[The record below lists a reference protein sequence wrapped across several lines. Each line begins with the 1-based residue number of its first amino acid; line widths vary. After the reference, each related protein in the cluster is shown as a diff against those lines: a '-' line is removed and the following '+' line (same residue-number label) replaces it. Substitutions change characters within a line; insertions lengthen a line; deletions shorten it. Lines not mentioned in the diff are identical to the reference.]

1 MNNSRMET
9 GIPDIFSNSDTVT
22 AKGLDT
28 APAEEQFSA
37 AHYRYDLPQELIAQE
52 PLPDRA
58 SARCLIVDTSATT
71 KRNEVVSLTD
81 KHFSDICDYFNAGD
95 VLVLN
100 NTKVIP
106 ARAFAHKKGMTPDE
120 ENSVE
125 ILFVQYQG
133 GSTWKAMIS
142 KPVAAETVLV
152 LNGTADAEVTI
163 KSCDEEGE
171 VFLDFNSSTG
181 WDVLDKI
188 GETPLPPYIQGRGH
202 SEEYIS
208 EMYNTVYAK
217 ERTSCAAP
225 TAGLHFTPEL
235 LDELKKKGVKVREV
249 TLDVGLGT
257 FKPVVVKDLRN
268 HAMHT
273 EHCFC
278 PADVI
283 KDINEAHRTHHN
295 VVAVGT
301 TSLRTLASIPEEVW
315 KNPTDFSTDTNIFIY
330 PGSET
335 AKRVSCIDG
344 LITNFHAPETTLMLL
359 VSVVAGYEPI
369 MAAYKHAV
377 QKKYRF
383 MSFGDGMLIKRTSWN
398 NKASWNNAVDA
409 ETKEA

>member
-1 MNNSRMET
+1 MNNSKMET
-9 GIPDIFSNSDTVT
+9 GIPDIFSNSSTVT
-22 AKGLDT
+22 AKGLDQ

-58 SARCLIVDTSATT
+58 SARCLIVDTASEVASG
-71 KRNEVVSLTD
+71 EVVHLED
-81 KHFSDICDYFNAGD
+81 KHFTDICDYFNAGD

-106 ARAFAHKKGMTPDE
+106 ARAFAYKKGTQGDE
-120 ENSVE
+120 ENTIE

-133 GSTWKAMIS
+133 GSTWKAMVS
-142 KPVAAETVLV
+142 KQVEADAVLV
-152 LNGTADAEVTI
+152 LNGAEDAEVTI
-163 KSCDEEGE
+163 KSCDDEGE

-181 WDVLDKI
+181 WDILDKI

-202 SEEYIS
+202 SEAYIS

-235 LDELKKKGVKVREV
+235 LQALKEKGVKIREV

-278 PADVI
+278 PANVI
-283 KDINEAHRTHHN
+283 KDIKEARLNHHN

-315 KNPTDFSTDTNIFIY
+315 ENPTDFSTDTNIFIY
-330 PGSET
+330 PGSES
-335 AKRVSCIDG
+335 AKRVGCIDG
-344 LITNFHAPETTLMLL
+344 LITNFHAPETTLMML
-359 VSVVAGYEPI
+359 VSVVAGYDQI

-377 QKKYRF
+377 QKRYRF
-383 MSFGDGMLIKRTSWN
+383 MSFGDGMLIKRTSWSE
-398 NKASWNNAVDA
+398 AGEVQA
-409 ETKEA
+409 EEA

>member
-1 MNNSRMET
+1 MDNSKMET
-9 GIPDIFSNSDTVT
+9 GIPDIFSNSSTVT
-22 AKGLDT
+22 AKGLDQ
-28 APAEEQFSA
+28 APAEEKFSA

-58 SARCLIVDTSATT
+58 SARCLIVDTASEVASG
-71 KRNEVVSLTD
+71 EVVHLED
-81 KHFSDICDYFNAGD
+81 KHFTDICDYFNAGD

-106 ARAFAHKKGMTPDE
+106 ARAFAYKKGTQADE
-120 ENSVE
+120 ENIVE

-133 GSTWKAMIS
+133 GSTWKAMVS
-142 KPVAAETVLV
+142 KQVEADTVLV
-152 LNGTADAEVTI
+152 LNGAEDAEVTI
-163 KSCDEEGE
+163 KSCDDEGE

-181 WDVLDKI
+181 WDILDKI

-202 SEEYIS
+202 SEAYIS

-235 LDELKKKGVKVREV
+235 LQALKDKGVKIREV

-278 PADVI
+278 PANVI
-283 KDINEAHRTHHN
+283 KDIKEARLNHHN

-315 KNPTDFSTDTNIFIY
+315 ENPTDFSTDTNIFIY
-330 PGSET
+330 PGSES
-335 AKRVSCIDG
+335 AKRVGCIDG
-344 LITNFHAPETTLMLL
+344 LITNFHAPETTLMML
-359 VSVVAGYEPI
+359 VSVVAGYDQI

-377 QKKYRF
+377 EKKYRF
-383 MSFGDGMLIKRTSWN
+383 MSFGDGMLIKRTSWSE
-398 NKASWNNAVDA
+398 AGEAQA
-409 ETKEA
+409 EEA

>member
-1 MNNSRMET
+1 MNNEKMEI
-9 GIPDIFSNSDTVT
+9 GVPDIFSTSKTVT

-28 APAEEQFSA
+28 APAEEQYSS
-37 AHYRYDLPQELIAQE
+37 AHYRYELPQELIAQE

-58 SARCLIVDTSATT
+58 SARCLIVDTTVEAN
-71 KRNEVVSLTD
+71 KDGVAVALDD
-81 KHFSDICDYFNAGD
+81 KHFTDICDYFNAGD

-106 ARAFAHKKGMTPDE
+106 ARAFAYKKGTQPDE
-120 ENSVE
+120 DNTVE

-142 KPVAAETVLV
+142 KPQEEGTVLI
-152 LNGTADAEVTI
+152 LNGADDAEITI
-163 KSCDEEGE
+163 KSCDDEGE
-171 VFLDFNSSTG
+171 VFLDFSNSNG

-202 SEEYIS
+202 SEKYIS

-235 LDELKKKGVKVREV
+235 LQALKDKGVKIREV

-278 PADVI
+278 PVNVI
-283 KDINEAHRTHHN
+283 NDIKQAHSEGHN

-301 TSLRTLASIPEEVW
+301 TSLRTLASIPDEVW
-315 KNPTDFSTDTNIFIY
+315 EKPEDFSTDTSIFIY

-335 AKRVSCIDG
+335 EKRVDCIDG
-344 LITNFHAPETTLMLL
+344 LITNFHAPETTLMML
-359 VSVVAGYEPI
+359 VSVVAGYDQI

-377 QKKYRF
+377 QKRYRF
-383 MSFGDGMLIKRTSWN
+383 MSFGDGMLIKRHSWH
-398 NKASWNNAVDA
+398 
-409 ETKEA
+409 EAGKGESEADE

>member
-1 MNNSRMET
+1 MNNSKMET
-9 GIPDIFSNSDTVT
+9 GVPDIFSTSKTVT

-28 APAEEQFSA
+28 APTEEQYSS

-58 SARCLIVDTSATT
+58 SARCLIVDTTVEAD
-71 KRNEVVSLTD
+71 KDGVAVALDD
-81 KHFSDICDYFNAGD
+81 KHFTDICDYFNEGD

-106 ARAFAHKKGMTPDE
+106 ARAFAYKKGTEPDE
-120 ENSVE
+120 NNTVE

-142 KPVAAETVLV
+142 KPQEADTVLI
-152 LNGTADAEVTI
+152 LNGADDAEITI
-163 KSCDEEGE
+163 KSCDDEGE
-171 VFLDFNSSTG
+171 VFLDFANSTG

-225 TAGLHFTPEL
+225 TAGLHFTPEIL
-235 LDELKKKGVKVREV
+235 QALKDKGVKVREV

-278 PADVI
+278 PVNVI
-283 KDINEAHRTHHN
+283 NDIKQAHAEGHN

-301 TSLRTLASIPEEVW
+301 TSLRTLASIPDEIWE
-315 KNPTDFSTDTNIFIY
+315 NPEDFSTDTSIFIY
-330 PGSET
+330 PGAET
-335 AKRVSCIDG
+335 AKRVECIDG
-344 LITNFHAPETTLMLL
+344 LITNFHAPETTLMML
-359 VSVVAGYEPI
+359 VSVVAGYDEI

-377 QKKYRF
+377 QKRYRF
-383 MSFGDGMLIKRTSWN
+383 MSFGDGMLIKRRSWH
-398 NKASWNNAVDA
+398 
-409 ETKEA
+409 EAGKGQSEEA

>member
-1 MNNSRMET
+1 MQNNKKET
-9 GIPDIFSNSDTVT
+9 GIPDIFSDSSTVT
-22 AKGLDT
+22 AQGLDE
-28 APAEEQFSA
+28 APADENFAA
-37 AHYRYDLPQELIAQE
+37 AHYRYELPQELIAQE

-58 SARCLIVDTSATT
+58 SARCLIVDTTA
-71 KRNEVVSLTD
+71 KAGEDGVAVSLDD
-81 KHFSDICDYFNAGD
+81 KHFTDICDYFKEGD

-106 ARAFAHKKGMTPDE
+106 ARAFAYPKGAAFDE
-120 ENSVE
+120 SNTCEL
-125 ILFVQYQG
+125 LFVQYQG
-133 GSTWKAMIS
+133 GSVWKAMIS
-142 KPVAAETVLV
+142 KPTPAGTVLI
-152 LNGTADAEVTI
+152 LNGSNDAEVVI
-163 KSCDEEGE
+163 QSCDDEGE
-171 VFLDFNSSTG
+171 VMLEFNGSTG

-202 SEEYIS
+202 SEAYIS

-235 LDELKKKGVKVREV
+235 LQALKDKGVKVREV

-278 PADVI
+278 PATVI
-283 KDINEAHRTHHN
+283 KDIKEAHANRHN

-301 TSLRTLASIPEEVW
+301 TSLRTLASIPDEVW
-315 KNPTDFSTDTNIFIY
+315 ENPVDFSTDTSIFIY

-335 AKRVSCIDG
+335 ASRVGCIDG
-344 LITNFHAPETTLMLL
+344 LITNFHAPETTLMML
-359 VSVVAGYEPI
+359 VSVVAGYDEI
-369 MAAYKHAV
+369 MKAYRHAV
-377 QKKYRF
+377 EKRYRF
-383 MSFGDGMLIKRTSWN
+383 MSFGDGMLIKRTTWE
-398 NKASWNNAVDA
+398 D
-409 ETKEA
+409 

>member
-1 MNNSRMET
+1 MNNSKMET
-9 GIPDIFSNSDTVT
+9 GIPDIFSNSSTVT
-22 AKGLDT
+22 AKGLDQ

-58 SARCLIVDTSATT
+58 SARCLIVDTASEVA
-71 KRNEVVSLTD
+71 KGEVVNLDD
-81 KHFSDICDYFNAGD
+81 KHFTDICDYFSAGD

-106 ARAFAHKKGMTPDE
+106 ARAFAYKKGTQADE
-120 ENSVE
+120 ENTVE

-142 KPVAAETVLV
+142 KQVEADTVLV
-152 LNGTADAEVTI
+152 LNGADDAEVTI
-163 KSCDEEGE
+163 KSCDDEGE

-181 WDVLDKI
+181 WDILDKI

-202 SEEYIS
+202 SEAYIS

-235 LDELKKKGVKVREV
+235 LQALKDKGVKVREV

-278 PADVI
+278 PVNVI
-283 KDINEAHRTHHN
+283 NDIKQAHAEGHN

-315 KNPTDFSTDTNIFIY
+315 EKPEDFSTDTSIFIY
-330 PGSET
+330 PGAET
-335 AKRVSCIDG
+335 AKRVDCIDG
-344 LITNFHAPETTLMLL
+344 LITNFHAPETTLMML
-359 VSVVAGYEPI
+359 VSVVAGYDEI

-377 QKKYRF
+377 QKRYRF
-383 MSFGDGMLIKRTSWN
+383 MSFGDGMLIKRHSWH
-398 NKASWNNAVDA
+398 
-409 ETKEA
+409 EAGEGQSEEA

>member
-1 MNNSRMET
+1 MNNEKMET
-9 GIPDIFSNSDTVT
+9 GVPDIFSTSKTVT

-28 APAEEQFSA
+28 APAEEQYSS

-52 PLPDRA
+52 PLPDRT
-58 SARCLIVDTSATT
+58 SARCLIVDTTVEAD
-71 KRNEVVSLTD
+71 KDGVAVALDD
-81 KHFSDICDYFNAGD
+81 KHFTDLCDYFNAGD

-106 ARAFAHKKGMTPDE
+106 ARAFAYKKGTQPDE
-120 ENSVE
+120 DNTVE

-142 KPVAAETVLV
+142 KPQEEGTVLI
-152 LNGTADAEVTI
+152 LNGADDAELTI
-163 KSCDEEGE
+163 KSCDGEGE
-171 VFLDFNSSTG
+171 VFLDFANSTG

-235 LDELKKKGVKVREV
+235 LQALKDKGVKVREV

-278 PADVI
+278 PVNVI
-283 KDINEAHRTHHN
+283 KDIKQAHAEGHN

-301 TSLRTLASIPEEVW
+301 TSLRTLASIPPEVW
-315 KNPTDFSTDTNIFIY
+315 ENPTEFSTDTGIFIY

-335 AKRVSCIDG
+335 ADRVNCIDG
-344 LITNFHAPETTLMLL
+344 LITNFHAPETTLMML
-359 VSVVAGYEPI
+359 VSVVAGYDEI

-377 QKKYRF
+377 DKRYRF
-383 MSFGDGMLIKRTSWN
+383 MSFGDGMLIKRHSWKESGN
-398 NKASWNNAVDA
+398 DEHGVDA
-409 ETKEA
+409 

>member
-1 MNNSRMET
+1 MNNEKMEI
-9 GIPDIFSNSDTVT
+9 GVPDIFSTSKTVT

-28 APAEEQFSA
+28 TPAEEQYSS

-58 SARCLIVDTSATT
+58 SARCLIVDTTVEAN
-71 KRNEVVSLTD
+71 KDGVAVALDD
-81 KHFSDICDYFNAGD
+81 KHFTDICDYFNPGD

-106 ARAFAHKKGMTPDE
+106 ARAFAYKKGTQPDE
-120 ENSVE
+120 DNTVE

-142 KPVAAETVLV
+142 KPQKEGTVLI
-152 LNGTADAEVTI
+152 LNGADDAEITI
-163 KSCDEEGE
+163 KSCDDEGE
-171 VFLDFNSSTG
+171 VFLDFANSNG

-202 SEEYIS
+202 SEKYIS

-235 LDELKKKGVKVREV
+235 LQTLKDKGVKIREV

-273 EHCFC
+273 EHCCC
-278 PADVI
+278 PVNII
-283 KDINEAHRTHHN
+283 KDIKQAHAEGHN

-301 TSLRTLASIPEEVW
+301 TSLRTLASIPPEVW
-315 KNPTDFSTDTNIFIY
+315 ENPTEFSTDTSIFIY

-335 AKRVSCIDG
+335 ADRVNCIDG
-344 LITNFHAPETTLMLL
+344 LITNFHAPETTLMML
-359 VSVVAGYEPI
+359 VSVVAGYNEI

-377 QKKYRF
+377 DKRYRF
-383 MSFGDGMLIKRTSWN
+383 MSFGDGMLIKRHSW
-398 NKASWNNAVDA
+398 KDYYLKD
-409 ETKEA
+409 EFKGEEA

>member
-1 MNNSRMET
+1 MNNSKMET
-9 GIPDIFSNSDTVT
+9 GIPDIFSNSSTVT
-22 AKGLDT
+22 AKGLDQ

-58 SARCLIVDTSATT
+58 SARCLIVDTASEVAPG
-71 KRNEVVSLTD
+71 EVVNLDD
-81 KHFSDICDYFNAGD
+81 KHFTDICDYFNAGD

-106 ARAFAHKKGMTPDE
+106 ARAFAYKKGTQADE
-120 ENSVE
+120 ENTVE

-142 KPVAAETVLV
+142 KQVEAGTVLV
-152 LNGTADAEVTI
+152 LNGADDAEVTI
-163 KSCDEEGE
+163 KSCDDEGE

-181 WDVLDKI
+181 WDILDKI

-202 SEEYIS
+202 SEAYIS

-235 LDELKKKGVKVREV
+235 LQALKDKGVKIREV

-278 PADVI
+278 PANVI
-283 KDINEAHRTHHN
+283 KDIKEARLNHHN

-315 KNPTDFSTDTNIFIY
+315 ENPTDFSTDTNIFIY
-330 PGSET
+330 PGSES
-335 AKRVSCIDG
+335 AKRVGCIDG
-344 LITNFHAPETTLMLL
+344 LITNFHAPETTLMML
-359 VSVVAGYEPI
+359 VSVVAGYDQI

-377 QKKYRF
+377 QKRYRF
-383 MSFGDGMLIKRTSWN
+383 MSFGDGMLIKRHSWSE
-398 NKASWNNAVDA
+398 AGEGEA
-409 ETKEA
+409 EEA

>member
-1 MNNSRMET
+1 MNNSKMET
-9 GIPDIFSNSDTVT
+9 GIPDIFSNSSTVT
-22 AKGLDT
+22 AKGLDQ

-58 SARCLIVDTSATT
+58 SARCLIVDTASEVASG
-71 KRNEVVSLTD
+71 EVVNLED
-81 KHFSDICDYFNAGD
+81 KHFTDICDYFNAGD

-106 ARAFAHKKGMTPDE
+106 ARAFAYKKGTQADE
-120 ENSVE
+120 ENTIE

-133 GSTWKAMIS
+133 GSTWKAMVS
-142 KPVAAETVLV
+142 KQVEADTVLV
-152 LNGTADAEVTI
+152 LNGAEDAEVTI
-163 KSCDEEGE
+163 KSCDDEGE

-181 WDVLDKI
+181 WDILDKI

-202 SEEYIS
+202 SEAYIS

-235 LDELKKKGVKVREV
+235 LQALKDKGVKIREV

-278 PADVI
+278 PANVI
-283 KDINEAHRTHHN
+283 KDIKEARLNHHN

-301 TSLRTLASIPEEVW
+301 TSLRTLASIPEDVW
-315 KNPTDFSTDTNIFIY
+315 ENPTDFSTDTNIFIY
-330 PGSET
+330 PGSES
-335 AKRVSCIDG
+335 AKRVGCIDG
-344 LITNFHAPETTLMLL
+344 LITNFHAPETTLMML
-359 VSVVAGYEPI
+359 VSVVAGYDQI

-377 QKKYRF
+377 QKRYRF
-383 MSFGDGMLIKRTSWN
+383 MSFGDGMLIKRRSWSDY
-398 NKASWNNAVDA
+398 AHHAVPECDT
-409 ETKEA
+409 EE

>member
-1 MNNSRMET
+1 MNNEKMEI
-9 GIPDIFSNSDTVT
+9 GVPDIFSTSKTVT

-28 APAEEQFSA
+28 APAEEQYSS

-58 SARCLIVDTSATT
+58 SARCLIVDTTVEAN
-71 KRNEVVSLTD
+71 KDGVVVALDD
-81 KHFSDICDYFNAGD
+81 KHFTDICDYFNAGD

-106 ARAFAHKKGMTPDE
+106 ARAFAYKKGTQPDE
-120 ENSVE
+120 DNTVE
-125 ILFVQYQG
+125 LLFVQYQG

-142 KPVAAETVLV
+142 KPQEVGTVLI
-152 LNGTADAEVTI
+152 LNGAADAEITI
-163 KSCDEEGE
+163 KSCDDEGE
-171 VFLDFNSSTG
+171 VFLDFANSTG

-202 SEEYIS
+202 SESYIS

-235 LDELKKKGVKVREV
+235 LQALKDKGVKIREV

-278 PADVI
+278 PVNVI
-283 KDINEAHRTHHN
+283 NDIKQAHSEGHN

-301 TSLRTLASIPEEVW
+301 TSLRTLASIPDEVW
-315 KNPTDFSTDTNIFIY
+315 EKPEDFSTDTSIFIY

-335 AKRVSCIDG
+335 EKRVDCIDG
-344 LITNFHAPETTLMLL
+344 LITNFHAPETTLMML
-359 VSVVAGYEPI
+359 VSVVAGYDQI

-377 QKKYRF
+377 QKRYRF
-383 MSFGDGMLIKRTSWN
+383 MSFGDGMLIKRRSW
-398 NKASWNNAVDA
+398 S
-409 ETKEA
+409 ETGKGESEADE

>member
-1 MNNSRMET
+1 MNNSKMET
-9 GIPDIFSNSDTVT
+9 GIPDIFSNSSTVT
-22 AKGLDT
+22 AKGLDQ

-58 SARCLIVDTSATT
+58 SARCLIVDTASEVASG
-71 KRNEVVSLTD
+71 EVVHLED
-81 KHFSDICDYFNAGD
+81 KHFTDICDYFNAGD

-106 ARAFAHKKGMTPDE
+106 ARAFAYKKGTQADE
-120 ENSVE
+120 ENTVE
-125 ILFVQYQG
+125 VLFVQYQG

-142 KPVAAETVLV
+142 KQVEAGTVLV
-152 LNGTADAEVTI
+152 LNGADDAEVTI
-163 KSCDEEGE
+163 KSCDDEGE

-181 WDVLDKI
+181 WDILDKI

-202 SEEYIS
+202 SEAYIS

-235 LDELKKKGVKVREV
+235 LQALKDKGVRVREV

-278 PADVI
+278 PVNVI
-283 KDINEAHRTHHN
+283 NDIKQAHAEGHN

-315 KNPTDFSTDTNIFIY
+315 EKPEDFSTDTSIFIY
-330 PGSET
+330 PGAET
-335 AKRVSCIDG
+335 AKRVDCIDG
-344 LITNFHAPETTLMLL
+344 LITNFHAPETTLMML
-359 VSVVAGYEPI
+359 VSVVAGYDEI

-377 QKKYRF
+377 QKRYRF
-383 MSFGDGMLIKRTSWN
+383 MSFGDGMLIKRHSWHE
-398 NKASWNNAVDA
+398 AGEGEA
-409 ETKEA
+409 EEA

>member
-1 MNNSRMET
+1 MNNSKMET
-9 GIPDIFSNSDTVT
+9 GIPDIFSNSSTVT
-22 AKGLDT
+22 AKGLDQ

-58 SARCLIVDTSATT
+58 SARCLIVDTASEVASG
-71 KRNEVVSLTD
+71 EVVNLED
-81 KHFSDICDYFNAGD
+81 KHFTDICDYFNAGD

-106 ARAFAHKKGMTPDE
+106 ARAFAYKKGTQADE
-120 ENSVE
+120 ENTVE

-133 GSTWKAMIS
+133 GSTWKAMVS
-142 KPVAAETVLV
+142 KQVEADTVLV
-152 LNGTADAEVTI
+152 LNGAEDAEVTI
-163 KSCDEEGE
+163 KSCDDEGE

-181 WDVLDKI
+181 WDILDKI

-202 SEEYIS
+202 SEAYIS

-235 LDELKKKGVKVREV
+235 LQALKDKGVKIREV

-278 PADVI
+278 PANVI
-283 KDINEAHRTHHN
+283 KDIKEARLNHHN

-315 KNPTDFSTDTNIFIY
+315 ENPTDFSTDTNIFIY
-330 PGSET
+330 PGSES
-335 AKRVSCIDG
+335 AKRVGCIDG
-344 LITNFHAPETTLMLL
+344 LITNFHAPETTLMML
-359 VSVVAGYEPI
+359 VSVVAGYDQI

-377 QKKYRF
+377 QKRYRF
-383 MSFGDGMLIKRTSWN
+383 MSFGDGMLIKRHSW
-398 NKASWNNAVDA
+398 SETGEGEA
-409 ETKEA
+409 EEA

>member
-1 MNNSRMET
+1 MNNSKMET
-9 GIPDIFSNSDTVT
+9 GIPDIFSNSSTVT
-22 AKGLDT
+22 AKGLDQ

-58 SARCLIVDTSATT
+58 SARCLIVDTASEVASG
-71 KRNEVVSLTD
+71 EVVNLED
-81 KHFSDICDYFNAGD
+81 KHFTDICDYFNAGD

-106 ARAFAHKKGMTPDE
+106 ARAFAYKKGTQADE
-120 ENSVE
+120 ENTIE

-133 GSTWKAMIS
+133 GSTWKAMVS
-142 KPVAAETVLV
+142 KQVEADTVLV
-152 LNGTADAEVTI
+152 LNGAEDAEVTI
-163 KSCDEEGE
+163 KSCDDEGE

-181 WDVLDKI
+181 WDILDKI

-202 SEEYIS
+202 SEAYIS

-235 LDELKKKGVKVREV
+235 LQALKDKGVKIREV

-278 PADVI
+278 PANVI
-283 KDINEAHRTHHN
+283 KDIKEARLNHHN

-301 TSLRTLASIPEEVW
+301 TSLRTLASIPEDVW
-315 KNPTDFSTDTNIFIY
+315 ENPTDFSTDTNIFIY
-330 PGSET
+330 PGSES
-335 AKRVSCIDG
+335 AKRVGCIDG
-344 LITNFHAPETTLMLL
+344 LITNFHAPETTLMML
-359 VSVVAGYEPI
+359 VSVVAGYDQI

-377 QKKYRF
+377 QKRYRF
-383 MSFGDGMLIKRTSWN
+383 MSFGDGMLIKRTSWSE
-398 NKASWNNAVDA
+398 AGEGESEADA
-409 ETKEA
+409 

>member
-1 MNNSRMET
+1 MNNSKMET
-9 GIPDIFSNSDTVT
+9 GIPDIFSNSSTVT
-22 AKGLDT
+22 AKGLDS
-28 APAEEQFSA
+28 APTDERFAA

-58 SARCLIVDTSATT
+58 SARCLIVDTTAMKKTT
-71 KRNEVVSLTD
+71 GVEKVWLED
-81 KHFSDICDYFNAGD
+81 KHFTDICSYFKPGD

-106 ARAFAHKKGMTPDE
+106 ARAFAFVKGTTPDE
-120 ENSVE
+120 VNTVE
-125 ILFVQYQG
+125 LLFVQYQG

-142 KPVAAETVLV
+142 KPMDPGVVLV
-152 LNGTADAEVTI
+152 INGADSAEVTI
-163 KSCDEEGE
+163 KSCDDEGE
-171 VFLDFNSSTG
+171 VFLDFNSTTG

-235 LDELKKKGVKVREV
+235 LNELRNKGVKVLEV

-278 PADVI
+278 PANVI
-283 KDINEAHRTHHN
+283 NDIKQAHSEGHN

-301 TSLRTLASIPEEVW
+301 TSLRTLASIPDEVW
-315 KNPTDFSTDTNIFIY
+315 ENPEDFSTDTSIFIY

-335 AKRVSCIDG
+335 AKRVDCIDG
-344 LITNFHAPETTLMLL
+344 LITNFHAPETTLMML
-359 VSVVAGYEPI
+359 VSVVAGYDEI
-369 MAAYKHAV
+369 MTAYKHAV
-377 QKKYRF
+377 DKKYRF
-383 MSFGDGMLIKRTSWN
+383 MSFGDGMLIKRHSWSN
-398 NKASWNNAVDA
+398 
-409 ETKEA
+409 

>member
-1 MNNSRMET
+1 MNNSKMET
-9 GIPDIFSNSDTVT
+9 GIPDIFSNSSTVT
-22 AKGLDT
+22 AKGLDQ
-28 APAEEQFSA
+28 APAEEKFSA

-58 SARCLIVDTSATT
+58 SARCLIVDTASEVASG
-71 KRNEVVSLTD
+71 EVVHLED
-81 KHFSDICDYFNAGD
+81 KHFTDICDYFNAGD

-106 ARAFAHKKGMTPDE
+106 ARAFAYKKGTQADE
-120 ENSVE
+120 ENTVE

-142 KPVAAETVLV
+142 KQVEAGTVLV
-152 LNGTADAEVTI
+152 LNGAEDAEVTI
-163 KSCDEEGE
+163 KSCDDEGE

-181 WDVLDKI
+181 WDILDKI

-202 SEEYIS
+202 SEAYIS

-235 LDELKKKGVKVREV
+235 LQALKDKGVKIREV

-278 PADVI
+278 TANVI
-283 KDINEAHRTHHN
+283 KDIKEARLNHHN

-315 KNPTDFSTDTNIFIY
+315 NNPTDFSTDTNIFIY

-335 AKRVSCIDG
+335 AKRVGCIDG
-344 LITNFHAPETTLMLL
+344 LITNFHAPETTLMML
-359 VSVVAGYEPI
+359 VSVVAGYDQI

-377 QKKYRF
+377 EKKYRF
-383 MSFGDGMLIKRTSWN
+383 MSFGDGMLIKRTSWSE
-398 NKASWNNAVDA
+398 AGEAQA
-409 ETKEA
+409 EEA

>member
-1 MNNSRMET
+1 MNNSKMET
-9 GIPDIFSNSDTVT
+9 GIPDIFSDSSTVT
-22 AKGLDT
+22 AKGLDV
-28 APAEEQFSA
+28 APVEEQFA
-37 AHYRYDLPQELIAQE
+37 ASHYRYDLPQELIAQE

-58 SARCLIVDTSATT
+58 SARCLIVDTACERTNDS
-71 KRNEVVSLTD
+71 VVTLDD
-81 KHFSDICDYFNAGD
+81 KHFTDICDYFREGD
-95 VLVLN
+95 VLILN

-106 ARAFAHKKGMTPDE
+106 ARAFAYKEGTTPDKD
-120 ENSVE
+120 NTVE

-142 KPVAAETVLV
+142 KQVEPGSILI
-152 LNGTADAEVTI
+152 LNGADNAAVTI
-163 KSCDEEGE
+163 KSCDDEGE

-225 TAGLHFTPEL
+225 TAGLHFTPEIL
-235 LDELKKKGVKVREV
+235 QALKDKGVKVREV

-257 FKPVVVKDLRN
+257 FKPVVVNDLRN

-273 EHCFC
+273 EHCYC
-278 PADVI
+278 PASVI
-283 KDINEAHRTHHN
+283 KEIKEAHRTGHN

-301 TSLRTLASIPEEVW
+301 TSLRTLASIPDEVW
-315 KNPTDFSTDTNIFIY
+315 DNPEDFSTDTSIFIY
-330 PGSET
+330 PGAPTE
-335 AKRVSCIDG
+335 KRVDCIDG
-344 LITNFHAPETTLMLL
+344 LITNFHAPETTLMML
-359 VSVVAGYEPI
+359 VSVVAGYDEI

-383 MSFGDGMLIKRTSWN
+383 MSFGDGMLIKRHSW
-398 NKASWNNAVDA
+398 
-409 ETKEA
+409 KEYFKDGEFEGEEA

>member
-1 MNNSRMET
+1 MNNSKMET
-9 GIPDIFSNSDTVT
+9 GIPDIFSNSSTVT
-22 AKGLDT
+22 AKGLDQ

-58 SARCLIVDTSATT
+58 SARCLIVDTASEVASG
-71 KRNEVVSLTD
+71 EVVNLED
-81 KHFSDICDYFNAGD
+81 KHFTDICDYFNAGD

-106 ARAFAHKKGMTPDE
+106 ARAFAYKKGTQADE
-120 ENSVE
+120 ENTVE

-142 KPVAAETVLV
+142 KQVEADTVLV
-152 LNGTADAEVTI
+152 LNGADDAEVTI
-163 KSCDEEGE
+163 KSCDDEGE

-181 WDVLDKI
+181 WDILDKI

-202 SEEYIS
+202 SEAYIS

-235 LDELKKKGVKVREV
+235 LQALKDKGVRVREV

-278 PADVI
+278 PVNVI
-283 KDINEAHRTHHN
+283 NDIKQAHAEGHN

-315 KNPTDFSTDTNIFIY
+315 EKPEDFSTDTSIFIY
-330 PGSET
+330 PGAET
-335 AKRVSCIDG
+335 AKRVDCIDG
-344 LITNFHAPETTLMLL
+344 LITNFHAPETTLMML
-359 VSVVAGYEPI
+359 VSVVAGYDEI

-377 QKKYRF
+377 QKRYRF
-383 MSFGDGMLIKRTSWN
+383 MSFGDGMLIKRHSWHE
-398 NKASWNNAVDA
+398 AGEGEA
-409 ETKEA
+409 EEA

>member
-1 MNNSRMET
+1 MNTNKMET

-22 AKGLDT
+22 AKGLDN

-58 SARCLIVDTSATT
+58 SARCLIVDTTVEATD
-71 KRNEVVSLTD
+71 NGVGVALDD
-81 KHFSDICDYFNAGD
+81 KHFTDICDYFNEGD

-106 ARAFAHKKGMTPDE
+106 ARAFAYIKGTEKTADTTI
-120 ENSVE
+120 E
-125 ILFVQYQG
+125 ILFTQYEG

-142 KPVAAETVLV
+142 KTVEPDTVLV
-152 LNGTADAEVTI
+152 LCGNTDAEVLI
-163 KSCDEEGE
+163 KSCDDEGE
-171 VFLDFNSSTG
+171 VFLEFAGITG

-225 TAGLHFTPEL
+225 TAGLHFTPEIL
-235 LDELKKKGVKVREV
+235 QMLKNKGVKVREV

-273 EHCFC
+273 EHCYC
-278 PADVI
+278 PVNVI
-283 KDINEAHRTHHN
+283 KDIKQAHAEGHN

-301 TSLRTLASIPEEVW
+301 TSLRTLASIPPEVW
-315 KNPTDFSTDTNIFIY
+315 ANPEEFSTDTSIFIY

-335 AKRVSCIDG
+335 ASRVDCIDG
-344 LITNFHAPETTLMLL
+344 LITNFHAPETTLMML
-359 VSVVAGYEPI
+359 VSVVAGYDEI
-369 MAAYKHAV
+369 MTAYKHAV
-377 QKKYRF
+377 DKKYRF
-383 MSFGDGMLIKRTSWN
+383 MSFGDGMLIKRHSW
-398 NKASWNNAVDA
+398 
-409 ETKEA
+409 KEYFKNGEFKGEEA

>member
-1 MNNSRMET
+1 MNNSKMET
-9 GIPDIFSNSDTVT
+9 GIPDIFSNSSTVT
-22 AKGLDT
+22 AKGLDQ

-58 SARCLIVDTSATT
+58 SARCLIVDTASEVASG
-71 KRNEVVSLTD
+71 EVVHLED
-81 KHFSDICDYFNAGD
+81 KHFTDICDYFNAGD

-106 ARAFAHKKGMTPDE
+106 ARAFAYKKGTQADE
-120 ENSVE
+120 ENTVE

-142 KPVAAETVLV
+142 KQVEADTVLV
-152 LNGTADAEVTI
+152 LNGADDAEVTI
-163 KSCDEEGE
+163 KSCDDEGE

-181 WDVLDKI
+181 WDILDKI

-202 SEEYIS
+202 SEAYIS

-235 LDELKKKGVKVREV
+235 LQALKDKGVRVREV

-278 PADVI
+278 PVNVI
-283 KDINEAHRTHHN
+283 NDIKQAHAEGHN

-315 KNPTDFSTDTNIFIY
+315 EKPEDFSTDTSIFIY
-330 PGSET
+330 PGAET
-335 AKRVSCIDG
+335 AKRVDCIDG
-344 LITNFHAPETTLMLL
+344 LITNFHAPETTLMML
-359 VSVVAGYEPI
+359 VSVVAGYDEI

-377 QKKYRF
+377 QKRYRF
-383 MSFGDGMLIKRTSWN
+383 MSFGDGMLIKRHSWHE
-398 NKASWNNAVDA
+398 AGDGQA
-409 ETKEA
+409 EEA

>member
-1 MNNSRMET
+1 MNNSKMET
-9 GIPDIFSNSDTVT
+9 GIPDIFSNSSTVT
-22 AKGLDT
+22 AKGLDQ

-58 SARCLIVDTSATT
+58 SARCLIVDTASEVASG
-71 KRNEVVSLTD
+71 EVVHLED
-81 KHFSDICDYFNAGD
+81 KHFTDICDYFNAGD

-106 ARAFAHKKGMTPDE
+106 ARAFAYKKGTQADE
-120 ENSVE
+120 ENTIE

-133 GSTWKAMIS
+133 GSTWKAMVS
-142 KPVAAETVLV
+142 KQVEADTVLV
-152 LNGTADAEVTI
+152 LNGADDAEVTI
-163 KSCDEEGE
+163 KSCDDEGE

-181 WDVLDKI
+181 WDILDKI

-202 SEEYIS
+202 SEAYIS

-235 LDELKKKGVKVREV
+235 LQALKDKGVKIREV

-278 PADVI
+278 PANVI
-283 KDINEAHRTHHN
+283 KDIKEARLNHHN

-315 KNPTDFSTDTNIFIY
+315 ENPTDFSTDTNIFIY
-330 PGSET
+330 PGSES
-335 AKRVSCIDG
+335 AKRVGCIDG
-344 LITNFHAPETTLMLL
+344 LITNFHAPETTLTML
-359 VSVVAGYEPI
+359 VSVVAGYDQI

-377 QKKYRF
+377 QKRYRF
-383 MSFGDGMLIKRTSWN
+383 MSFGDGMLIKRTSWSEAG
-398 NKASWNNAVDA
+398 KGEPDA
-409 ETKEA
+409 ESEKEA

>member
-1 MNNSRMET
+1 MNNEKMEI
-9 GIPDIFSNSDTVT
+9 GVPDIFSTSKTVT

-28 APAEEQFSA
+28 APAEEQYSS
-37 AHYRYDLPQELIAQE
+37 AHYRYELPQELIAQE

-58 SARCLIVDTSATT
+58 SARCLIVDTTVEAN
-71 KRNEVVSLTD
+71 KDGVAVALDD
-81 KHFSDICDYFNAGD
+81 KHFTDICDYFNPGD

-106 ARAFAHKKGMTPDE
+106 ARAFAYKKGTQPDE
-120 ENSVE
+120 DNTVE
-125 ILFVQYQG
+125 LLFVQYQG

-142 KPVAAETVLV
+142 KPQEEGTVLI
-152 LNGTADAEVTI
+152 LNGADDAEITI
-163 KSCDEEGE
+163 KSCDDEGE
-171 VFLDFNSSTG
+171 VFLDFSNSNG

-202 SEEYIS
+202 SEKYIS

-235 LDELKKKGVKVREV
+235 LQALKDKGVKIREV

-278 PADVI
+278 PVNVI
-283 KDINEAHRTHHN
+283 NDIKQAHSEGHN

-301 TSLRTLASIPEEVW
+301 TSLRTLASIPDEVW
-315 KNPTDFSTDTNIFIY
+315 EKPEDFSTDTSIFIY

-335 AKRVSCIDG
+335 AKRVDCIDG
-344 LITNFHAPETTLMLL
+344 LITNFHAPETTLMML
-359 VSVVAGYEPI
+359 VSVVAGYDQI

-377 QKKYRF
+377 QKRYRF
-383 MSFGDGMLIKRTSWN
+383 MSFGDGMLIKRRSW
-398 NKASWNNAVDA
+398 SDYSEHAVPECDM
-409 ETKEA
+409 EG

>member
-1 MNNSRMET
+1 MNNEKMEI
-9 GIPDIFSNSDTVT
+9 GVPDIFSTSKTVT

-28 APAEEQFSA
+28 APAEEQYSS
-37 AHYRYDLPQELIAQE
+37 AHYRYELPQELIAQE

-58 SARCLIVDTSATT
+58 SARCLIVDTTVEAN
-71 KRNEVVSLTD
+71 KDGVAVALDD
-81 KHFSDICDYFNAGD
+81 KHFTDICDYFNPGD

-106 ARAFAHKKGMTPDE
+106 ARAFAYKKGTQPDE
-120 ENSVE
+120 DNTVE

-142 KPVAAETVLV
+142 KPQEEGTVLI
-152 LNGTADAEVTI
+152 LNGADDAEITI
-163 KSCDEEGE
+163 KSCDDEGE
-171 VFLDFNSSTG
+171 VFLDFSNSNG

-202 SEEYIS
+202 SEKYIS

-235 LDELKKKGVKVREV
+235 LQALKDKGVKIREV

-278 PADVI
+278 PVNVI
-283 KDINEAHRTHHN
+283 NDIKQAHSEGRN

-301 TSLRTLASIPEEVW
+301 TSLRTLASIPDEVW
-315 KNPTDFSTDTNIFIY
+315 EKPEDFSTDTSIFIY

-335 AKRVSCIDG
+335 EKRVDCIDG
-344 LITNFHAPETTLMLL
+344 LITNFHAPETTLMML
-359 VSVVAGYEPI
+359 VSVVAGYDQI

-377 QKKYRF
+377 QKRYRF
-383 MSFGDGMLIKRTSWN
+383 MSFGDGMLIKRRSW
-398 NKASWNNAVDA
+398 S
-409 ETKEA
+409 ETGKGESEADE

>member
-22 AKGLDT
+22 AKGLDE

-58 SARCLIVDTSATT
+58 SARCLIVDTAAEL
-71 KRNEVVSLTD
+71 KEGEVVSLTD

-106 ARAFAHKKGMTPDE
+106 ARAFAHKKGMTPNE

-142 KPVAAETVLV
+142 KPVDSETVLV
-152 LNGTADAEVTI
+152 LNGADGAEVTI
-163 KSCDEEGE
+163 KSCDDEGE
-171 VFLDFNSSTG
+171 VFLEFNSSTG

-235 LDELKKKGVKVREV
+235 LDELRNKGVQVLEV

-278 PADVI
+278 PASVI
-283 KDINEAHRTHHN
+283 QAIKEARLNHHN

-315 KNPTDFSTDTNIFIY
+315 KNPTDFATDTNIFIY

-335 AKRVSCIDG
+335 AKRVGCIDG
-344 LITNFHAPETTLMLL
+344 LITNFHAPETTLMML
-359 VSVVAGYEPI
+359 VSVVAGYDQI

-383 MSFGDGMLIKRTSWN
+383 MSFGDGMLIKRTSWSE
-398 NKASWNNAVDA
+398 AGEAQA
-409 ETKEA
+409 EEA